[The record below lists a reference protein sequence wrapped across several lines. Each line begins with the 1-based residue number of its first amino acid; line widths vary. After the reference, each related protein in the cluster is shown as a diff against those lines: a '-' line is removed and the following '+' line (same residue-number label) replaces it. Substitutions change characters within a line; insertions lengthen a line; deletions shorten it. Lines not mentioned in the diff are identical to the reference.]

1 MMNEEIFDRVGK
13 RMPYRAPEGYS
24 GELESR
30 VMAQVAALQDSGL
43 AQTAVLESRR
53 KNRLRIAACTMVAAA
68 AAAALFVVMRVER
81 PADTAGGY
89 AQVAA
94 AFDNLSA
101 DDQAFMLEASADDA
115 FMYAYQ

>member
-13 RMPYRAPEGYS
+13 RMPYRAPEGYR

-43 AQTAVLESRR
+43 AQTAVLEGRR

-68 AAAALFVVMRVER
+68 AAAALFVVMHVER